1 MKIFIK
7 IYNNYINKNKLKRKK
22 IISMPLIPICL
33 IPIFK
38 YIKQYRFNKRE
49 ICLRMYVFVSE
60 DHMLDWH
67 LCQICYPLKM
77 KLLERERESTGT
89 SSFKINLNLCDAK
102 PPDRG

>member
-1 MKIFIK
+1 MF
-7 IYNNYINKNKLKRKK
+7 
-22 IISMPLIPICL
+22 
-33 IPIFK
+33 
-38 YIKQYRFNKRE
+38 
-49 ICLRMYVFVSE
+49 VFASE

-77 KLLERERESTGT
+77 KVLERERERERERESTGT

>member
-1 MKIFIK
+1 
-7 IYNNYINKNKLKRKK
+7 
-22 IISMPLIPICL
+22 MPLIPIWL

-38 YIKQYRFNKRE
+38 YIRQYRFNKSE
-49 ICLRMYVFVSE
+49 ICLSMYVFVSE